1 MRGVGIERQSIR
13 KEWDSYIRGNVVSEA
28 AAHLIRSM
36 LTKTVASK
44 MDGGSEGSQGDE
56 SDADDEIAPLV
67 VKPEDLRRLLRSAY
81 DDDENDE
88 PASKKRRL
96 PQKTNHR
103 DSLHRVDCLWGTRTG
118 VGGDDS
124 AHLAEDGMHFD
135 AVREHIAASRQKQEV
150 DADDCPYSGKTLP
163 AAQLYDGS
171 KVSILD
177 RWLEELQALPQAP
190 TTEQTTFL
198 RTVLSRMSFEAKVE
212 GQGKASDHDDEPL
225 FDMVHGVPGAGK
237 SKLIEWLRSG
247 FEHVLGWTHGV
258 QFVCLAFQNAMA
270 AHIGGFTIHHW
281 SGIPVAEEP
290 GMSSTRNAHKF
301 STRCQSLRFILV
313 DEISMV
319 SAQLLGQLE
328 ILVSKVTRR
337 RKLFKR
343 RPDGTSRPF
352 GGINVLLFGDWWQ
365 LKPVGGTALFADPA
379 TVGSGTA
386 WHGLQLLWGA
396 PPNAVHRCWD
406 FTTSLRCADPW
417 FNDVLAQCRL
427 GSLRPSFYQS
437 LNGFPT
443 CAPMLITPDSVCA
456 AKCACVGCC
465 GKDGYFIPWVRAF
478 LDDGKTGAELVS
490 NECTA
495 CREARSAR
503 RRVLDMQS
511 LPSTQLDEAPFDS
524 APALYAYNVPRY
536 YALLQRSRAGLSGV
550 VLCRARV
557 DREAACALRV
567 KPGLSHGL

>member
-237 SKLIEWLRSG
+237 ANLLNG
-247 FEHVLGWTHGV
+247 FAVGSNTFLVGHMVSSSYALHSRMLWRHILVGSQSTIG
-258 QFVCLAFQNAMA
+258 LAFQ
-270 AHIGGFTIHHW
+270 
-281 SGIPVAEEP
+281 
-290 GMSSTRNAHKF
+290 
-301 STRCQSLRFILV
+301 
-313 DEISMV
+313 
-319 SAQLLGQLE
+319 
-328 ILVSKVTRR
+328 
-337 RKLFKR
+337 
-343 RPDGTSRPF
+343 
-352 GGINVLLFGDWWQ
+352 WQ
-365 LKPVGGTALFADPA
+365 K
-379 TVGSGTA
+379 S
-386 WHGLQLLWGA
+386 Q
-396 PPNAVHRCWD
+396 
-406 FTTSLRCADPW
+406 
-417 FNDVLAQCRL
+417 
-427 GSLRPSFYQS
+427 
-437 LNGFPT
+437 
-443 CAPMLITPDSVCA
+443 
-456 AKCACVGCC
+456 
-465 GKDGYFIPWVRAF
+465 
-478 LDDGKTGAELVS
+478 
-490 NECTA
+490 A
-495 CREARSAR
+495 CRQQEMHTSFRHAASRSA
-503 RRVLDMQS
+503 S
-511 LPSTQLDEAPFDS
+511 F
-524 APALYAYNVPRY
+524 
-536 YALLQRSRAGLSGV
+536 
-550 VLCRARV
+550 
-557 DREAACALRV
+557 
-567 KPGLSHGL
+567 